1 MKYYDIVPQSKEYH
15 MKEPEVKACNN
26 MLVRMPAEM
35 KEKITEGAKR
45 SFRSANNEVLYR
57 LQLADEILSKATAN
71 A

>member
-1 MKYYDIVPQSKEYH
+1 

-26 MLVRMPAEM
+26 MLVRMPVDM

-57 LQLADEILSKATAN
+57 LQLADEILSNGGAN

>member
-15 MKEPEVKACNN
+15 MKKPEVKACNN

-57 LQLADEILSKATAN
+57 LQLADEILSKASAN

>member
-15 MKEPEVKACNN
+15 MKEAEVKACNN

-57 LQLADEILSKATAN
+57 LQLADEILSKASTN

>member
-1 MKYYDIVPQSKEYH
+1 
-15 MKEPEVKACNN
+15 MKETEVKACNN

-57 LQLADEILSKATAN
+57 LQLADEILSKASAN
-71 A
+71 GY

>member
-1 MKYYDIVPQSKEYH
+1 

-57 LQLADEILSKATAN
+57 LQLADEVLSKASTN